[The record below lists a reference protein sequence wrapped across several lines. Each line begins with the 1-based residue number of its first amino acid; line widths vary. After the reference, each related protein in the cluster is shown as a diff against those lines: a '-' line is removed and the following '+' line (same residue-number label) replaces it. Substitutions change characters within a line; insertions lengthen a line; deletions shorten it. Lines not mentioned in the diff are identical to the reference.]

1 MERSESPT
9 KHRGDSRLLD
19 GTMLPF
25 LGSVTVAPTST
36 VALASSSDVTK
47 PVMKRIPAA
56 QRSNASNT
64 NPTTAA
70 TRLRLY
76 KSDSR
81 SKWVTREIAAL
92 EFLLGIPLEAEP
104 DIVRSGWMQLQGIS
118 DGQNKLEETG
128 EEKVELLEPP
138 THQVSARTANL
149 SAHHSHH
156 GRWWEKWINNPK
168 PSGGDLISRRSRV
181 EDDELEQPYEL
192 GASRGSSS
200 AYRDHA
206 GVGTPHDSQP
216 SLSVSVPVVHAPGRR
231 LQGDEATKVQIP
243 IMDGATVI
251 TRQKNIARMAFTREW
266 EIQVAH
272 GIGDVSGKKTARV
285 SLPSQKQR
293 RPPML
298 DGRLFFSAGESYPI
312 HVYSLLRYEPKK
324 EEAARRRQKL
334 EARGGGG
341 TQFFIMPVRDW
352 RGISYRALLPPKAG
366 RKRRPKNN
374 DALLRFD
381 RFASSSS
388 DNVDN
393 RSKRSDDGDIH
404 GRSKNHDFDD
414 LHEEDEDNDE
424 SDESDE
430 EDSYIVG
437 LLDDPEMVQG
447 RHRNVMIGD
456 RVTGAIVSSTIQF
469 VKPQLLKADLN
480 KQFRER
486 FDGWEPPKS
495 QRKYIGARVVDGVY
509 TLMDPGTIADDTT
522 LGTAEEDSH
531 QQTVVTTTTGTT
543 MTTSVTPRK
552 RQGSMSSMSTA
563 GDAKETIRMPPSL
576 TLSKIRSIKQQALRA
591 AVTAKLEISTVALS
605 IIYFERLCLDCR
617 VDKTNRRLSFAACLL
632 LALKM
637 NEAHVEL
644 MTKPGQVD
652 SKSSTSY
659 RIQSLLRPAKKSD
672 NAFASLL
679 EFFTQEWTL
688 SLKHLFAAEW
698 GVFAA
703 LQFRLHAK
711 PSQIAFHFKRLLK
724 AMDWNPRAYLG
735 PQMYSFWM
743 DALAEED
750 YQRRSREERKEAR
763 LTRKERKRIM
773 HLQRELEASDRSETV
788 SPSRIMLE
796 DQLRKDERHDSA
808 RDNGSGKGS
817 NKVEEYSPLTTPNKG
832 SRQSARGAAGLGR
845 ILTHFAGGKRA
856 LSTDKLLLHDKS
868 QEINDGTPCLQPSP
882 SMPIFPSS
890 DVISNGFVIEIPA
903 GDEQSEFQLPGR
915 QMTDQ
920 DGDDEMDGIIV

>member
-1 MERSESPT
+1 MDVVIEGLESPT
-9 KHRGDSRLLD
+9 KQPGEIKFADEGEPPFPGDESY
-19 GTMLPF
+19 
-25 LGSVTVAPTST
+25 APTPI
-36 VALASSSDVTK
+36 SDVAKYPTK
-47 PVMKRIPAA
+47 KMTAV
-56 QRSNASNT
+56 QRT
-64 NPTTAA
+64 VGPLPTPPTAA

-92 EFLLGIPLEAEP
+92 EFLLGVPLEAEQ
-104 DIVRSGWMQLQGIS
+104 DIVRKGWMQQQGITE
-118 DGQNKLEETG
+118 GQIKTEATE

-138 THQVSARTANL
+138 THQVTAYSSSFSA
-149 SAHHSHH
+149 SHSHH

-181 EDDELEQPYEL
+181 EDDELEQPHEL
-192 GASRGSSS
+192 GTSRGSSS
-200 AYRDHA
+200 VYKDHVVTGA
-206 GVGTPHDSQP
+206 PHENQP
-216 SLSVSVPVVHAPGRR
+216 AVSVPVVHAPGRR
-231 LQGDEATKVQIP
+231 LQGDDATKVNIP
-243 IMDGATVI
+243 IMDGATAI
-251 TRQKNIARMAFTREW
+251 TRQKHIARMAFTREW
-266 EIQVAH
+266 EIKVAH
-272 GIGDVSGKKTARV
+272 GIGDISSKRPTKAAA
-285 SLPSQKQR
+285 PSQKQV

-312 HVYSLLRYEPKK
+312 QVYSLLRYEPKK

-352 RGISYRALLPPKAG
+352 RGISYRALLPPKATKKG
-366 RKRRPKNN
+366 RPNNN

-388 DNVDN
+388 DNIEN
-393 RSKRSDDGDIH
+393 RSKRSNDGDLL
-404 GRSKNHDFDD
+404 GRTKNHDFDD
-414 LHEEDEDNDE
+414 LHEADEEGDE
-424 SDESDE
+424 TDESDE
-430 EDSYIVG
+430 EDTYVVG

-456 RVTGAIVSSTIQF
+456 RVTGPIVSSTIQF

-509 TLMDPGTIADDTT
+509 TLMEPGTVADDATI
-522 LGTAEEDSH
+522 GTAEEDS
-531 QQTVVTTTTGTT
+531 QLQTVITTITGTT

-552 RQGSMSSMSTA
+552 RQGSLSSMSTLA
-563 GDAKETIRMPPSL
+563 DAKETIRMPPSL
-576 TLSKIRSIKQQALRA
+576 TLSKVRSLKQQALRA

-644 MTKPGQVD
+644 VMTKPSEFD
-652 SKSSTSY
+652 SKNSTSY

-679 EFFTQEWTL
+679 EFFTQEWNL

-735 PQMYSFWM
+735 PQMYSFWI
-743 DALAEED
+743 DALTDED
-750 YQRRSREERKEAR
+750 YRRREREQRREAR
-763 LTRKERKRIM
+763 QTRKERKRIL
-773 HLQRELEASDRSETV
+773 HLQRELDASNRSDV
-788 SPSRIMLE
+788 GSPPRLSAD
-796 DQLRKDERHDSA
+796 DQQRNGERHDSV
-808 RDNGSGKGS
+808 REKSRIMS
-817 NKVEEYSPLTTPNKG
+817 PVKVEDYSTSPSPKKG
-832 SRQSARGAAGLGR
+832 NRQSSRGTAGLGR

-856 LSTDKLLLHDKS
+856 LSTDKLLLHDKAH
-868 QEINDGTPCLQPSP
+868 ENFDVVPFLHTSP
-882 SMPIFPSS
+882 SMPAFPSS
-890 DVISNGFVIEIPA
+890 DIINENFVIEVPT
-903 GDEQSEFQLPGR
+903 GDEHGDMRKLARRKSSQVE
-915 QMTDQ
+915 Q
-920 DGDDEMDGIIV
+920 DGEDDAEGIMV